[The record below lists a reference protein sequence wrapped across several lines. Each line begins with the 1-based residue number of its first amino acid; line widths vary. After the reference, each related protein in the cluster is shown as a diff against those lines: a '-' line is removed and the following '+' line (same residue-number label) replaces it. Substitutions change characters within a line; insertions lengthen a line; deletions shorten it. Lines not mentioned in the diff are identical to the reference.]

1 MSRTSDSRPTID
13 RISDVA
19 LRILEE
25 EGPAAV
31 SMRRIARAVG
41 ITPMAIYHHFPD
53 RDALL
58 HSVTDREFEKLLG
71 FMQARPLRGSA
82 EDRLIAIMQGYVD
95 YAFARPRIFDYVFS
109 NQRPGA
115 RRYPKDFRARRSPT
129 LNAVADLVSELM
141 REDPIATDDVWEV
154 AFTLWAHVHG
164 FVMVYRAGRIDLSE
178 KQFHALLR
186 RSLRRLIH
194 GFKA

>member
-1 MSRTSDSRPTID
+1 MPRTSGSRPTID
-13 RISDVA
+13 RIRDVT

-53 RDALL
+53 REALL

-82 EDRLIAIMQGYVD
+82 EDRLITIMQGYVD

-109 NQRPGA
+109 TQRPGA
-115 RRYPKDFRARRSPT
+115 RQYPRDFRARRSPT

-141 REDPIATDDVWEV
+141 REQPLETDDVWEV
-154 AFTLWAHVHG
+154 AFTFWAHVHG
-164 FVMVYRAGRIDLSE
+164 FVLVYRAGRIDLSE
-178 KQFHALLR
+178 KQFHVLLR